1 MKSMGAWGLFLVVLL
16 GFCLVVLGVSV
27 WRTYEAKPWARTSD
41 CPDGQVEYFTPQPD
55 ITAYQT
61 ARVMAAVTLLGKAM
75 VCVTAEHPLPEEFV
89 KHFSPVPGQ
98 NSKPDAKP

>member
-1 MKSMGAWGLFLVVLL
+1 MKHPIIIWASCLCAVVGIALVLWLL
-16 GFCLVVLGVSV
+16 NLPGG
-27 WRTYEAKPWARTSD
+27 RGSD
-41 CPDGQVEYFTPQPD
+41 CPGGEVEYFTPQPD
-55 ITAYQT
+55 ITAYQV